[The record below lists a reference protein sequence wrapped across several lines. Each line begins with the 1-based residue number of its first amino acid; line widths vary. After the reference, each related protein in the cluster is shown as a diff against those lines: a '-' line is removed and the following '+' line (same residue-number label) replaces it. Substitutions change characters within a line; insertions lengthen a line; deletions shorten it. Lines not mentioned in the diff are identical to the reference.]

1 MDALI
6 ARLRQHPQYY
16 ILLSLISASFLSLS
30 WYFPFTPLA
39 FLGLAPLLE
48 MESQIAEKKPKYPT
62 LQFFLYGWLTLCL
75 WNVGVIWWLWNAAG
89 WATLGAWIANSLLQV
104 LPLVAFQI
112 IKRTSA
118 NRFGYFAFVV
128 CWVTFE
134 WVHLQW
140 DLSWVWLNL
149 GNVFANTPSWV
160 QWYSFTGS
168 FGGTIWILLANVV
181 AFKWVFQRKLTVCF
195 FIN

>member
-134 WVHLQW
+134 CVHFQW
-140 DLSWVWLNL
+140 DLSWGSTGELSPSMASSRPSQGNL
-149 GNVFANTPSWV
+149 ERQPARIFSLPAMCLMVRSYLS
-160 QWYSFTGS
+160 Q
-168 FGGTIWILLANVV
+168 
-181 AFKWVFQRKLTVCF
+181 
-195 FIN
+195 